1 MYRILIADDEPIE
14 RTVVSRTIEK
24 YFPEQ
29 FEIVTAVNGREA
41 VEQFFEKKCQMA
53 LLDIEMPGVN
63 GLEAAEKIR
72 RENKECSIIF
82 LTAFD
87 EFSYAKR
94 AIGIRALDYLLKPG
108 ADEELVAVLEEAMR
122 IADETGLQEREL
134 QNRTEMPETEM
145 FETEREERS
154 QEDFLENSPE
164 NIRMNA
170 VAESIREYIDSH
182 YMEDISLQTAAGAMN
197 YSDAYFC
204 KLFKQCFDKSFIVYL
219 SEYRIEKAKQLLADV
234 VNNVKDISIKVGYRD
249 SNYFA
254 KVFKRVMGVTPTE
267 YRLQVLKEMEKQG

>member
-14 RTVVSRTIEK
+14 RTVVSRTIQK

-41 VEQFFEKKCQMA
+41 VEQFFEKKCQIA

-72 RENKECSIIF
+72 GKDKECSIIF

-94 AIGIRALDYLLKPG
+94 AIGIRALEYLLKPG

-122 IADETGLQEREL
+122 IADERGRQGKETISAAE
-134 QNRTEMPETEM
+134 TPEAQ
-145 FETEREERS
+145 REEEG
-154 QEDFLENSPE
+154 QEDFLESSPE

-170 VAESIREYIDSH
+170 VAESIREYIDNH

-204 KLFKQCFDKSFIVYL
+204 KIFKQCFNKSFIVYL

-234 VNNVKDISIKVGYRD
+234 VNNVKDISVKVGYRD

-267 YRLQVLKEMEKQG
+267 YRIQVLKETEKQG